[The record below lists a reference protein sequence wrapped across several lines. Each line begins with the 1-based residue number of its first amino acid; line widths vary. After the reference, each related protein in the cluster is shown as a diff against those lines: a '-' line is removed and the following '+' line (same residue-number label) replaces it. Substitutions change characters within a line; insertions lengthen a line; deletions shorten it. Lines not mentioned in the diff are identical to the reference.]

1 MFFAPLFAAALA
13 ASSPAA
19 TADTIARKPRPERA
33 EHVVREFEPVTVVG
47 GRRSDRY
54 SAEAVHPV
62 SREQLRR
69 LPVDNLAQAI
79 GLQAGVVA
87 VGEDLHV
94 RGGRA
99 GELAT
104 TLAGISLN
112 ESSRST
118 PMEVPLFA
126 VRSAE
131 LLSGGLDADH
141 GGSLAGE
148 LDLATE
154 VPGERPEYLVRWV
167 NDGRYGSGFDAA
179 HVRLGTPLGVRGLGL
194 VAAGEARLDDLGLP
208 SLRTRGRTTVLGRSF
223 GWRQENHLL
232 AWAKLAPV
240 ESPQRWSFEVLT
252 QRTLREPYDPMFSFD
267 GWTYFESPPNLPGPN
282 GGTEAEEAAA
292 GTWVRYRAADH
303 KVMTEDRRWAAIA
316 TANVGTATTPVK
328 LVLAR
333 THARKLTSVGLRPDP
348 GYIVDANRVLFGAY
362 DRRDQDPFHAIF
374 GDEPYFRL
382 ASSERWTLRADASRK
397 VGKRHVLRTGAALS
411 REDVKSLEVD
421 EALPDIP
428 NFETTR
434 RYHATAPGLFAY
446 AQHRWDFGG
455 LVWNGGMRVQRFD
468 PGTQDATLPAYLSEY
483 DPARAAERSPA
494 LWRWSPRAGFAY
506 PMSDRDVFSLAY
518 SRTFQDPPR
527 DLLYESR
534 QANYDRRPLGNAALV
549 PAEVIAWQMAIKHI
563 LDPEWSVQ
571 VAAFAR
577 NVYGAPGTRLLQTGP
592 TTWRTQ
598 FSSTDAEHAQGLECT
613 LLRVSPG
620 RQRLELTYTFLN
632 AFGEESDIEG
642 VAYGAAVGPRPMPS
656 GERPLDWDL
665 THTITIGA
673 QLHTS
678 HQYELSWT
686 TRVGSGKPWSP
697 VHRSGGDLTWPA
709 QYTDLSLVNSERF
722 PWSEVTNVA
731 LRWTPRLLRGGR
743 VLIAAT
749 NLFDEAVPLTA
760 TLSGAPNPTINTV
773 YDEYGAYRTETGQGG
788 GAYWNDANGDG
799 QREWVPVAD
808 RRLVAPRRSLRL
820 GLEFGM

>member
-1 MFFAPLFAAALA
+1 MFFAPLFAAVLA
-13 ASSPAA
+13 AATPAPDSA
-19 TADTIARKPRPERA
+19 GVAAPPPRAGRADR
-33 EHVVREFEPVTVVG
+33 VVREFAPVTVVG

-79 GLQAGVVA
+79 ALQAGVVA
-87 VGEDLHV
+87 VGGDLHV

-104 TLAGISLN
+104 TLAGVSLN
-112 ESSRST
+112 ESQRFT
-118 PMEVPLFA
+118 PMQVPLFA
-126 VRSAE
+126 VRSAD
-131 LLSGGLDADH
+131 LISGGLDADH

-154 VPGERPEYLVRWV
+154 VPAERPEYLVRWV
-167 NDGRYGSGFDAA
+167 SDGRYGSGFDAG
-179 HVRLGTPLGVRGLGL
+179 HVRLSTPLGFRGLGL

-208 SLRTRGRTTVLGRSF
+208 SLRTRGRSRVLGRSF
-223 GWRQENHLL
+223 GWRQDNHLL
-232 AWAKLAPV
+232 GWAKLAPIAA
-240 ESPQRWSFEVLT
+240 PQRWSFEVLT
-252 QRTLREPYDPMFSFD
+252 QRTLRQPYDPMFSFD
-267 GWTYFESPPNLPGPN
+267 GWTFFESGPGLPGPN
-282 GGTEAEEAAA
+282 GTEDGDGAV

-303 KVMTEDRRWAAIA
+303 KVMTEERRWAAIA
-316 TANVGTATTPVK
+316 SAQVGTTTTPVK
-328 LVLAR
+328 LTLAR
-333 THARKLTSVGLRPDP
+333 TTARKLTSVGLRPDP
-348 GYIVDANRVLFGAY
+348 SYIVDANRVLFGAY
-362 DRRDQDPFHAIF
+362 DRADQDPFHAIF

-382 ASSERWTLRADASRK
+382 ASSERWTVRADASRK
-397 VGKRHVLRTGAALS
+397 VGKRHVLRSGLAAY
-411 REDVKSLEVD
+411 RDEVTSLEVD
-421 EALPDIP
+421 DALPDIP
-428 NFETTR
+428 SVEITR

-455 LVWNGGMRVQRFD
+455 LVWNGGVRVQRFD
-468 PGTQDATLPAYLSEY
+468 PGTQDATKPAQLSAY
-483 DPARAAERSPA
+483 DPALAAGRAPA
-494 LWRWSPRAGFAY
+494 MWRWSPRAGFAY
-506 PMSDRDVFSLAY
+506 PMSDRDVFSLSY

-534 QANYDRRPLGNAALV
+534 SVNYDRRPLGNAALE
-549 PAEVIAWQMAIKHI
+549 PAEVISWQVAIKHI

-577 NVYGAPGTRLLQTGP
+577 NVYGAPGTHLLRINP
-592 TTWRTQ
+592 VLWRTQ
-598 FSSTDAEHAQGLECT
+598 FSSTDAEHAQGFECSI
-613 LLRVSPG
+613 LRVSPG

-656 GERPLDWDL
+656 GEHPLDWDL

-678 HQYELSWT
+678 RQYELSWT

-697 VHRSGGDLTWPA
+697 VHRTGTDLTWPA
-709 QYTDLSLVNSERF
+709 QYADLSLVNSERF

-743 VLIAAT
+743 VMIAAT

-760 TLSGAPNPTINTV
+760 TLAGAPNPTINTV

-788 GAYWNDANGDG
+788 GGYWNDANGDG
-799 QREWVPVAD
+799 QREWVPVDD
-808 RRLVAPRRSLRL
+808 RRLDAPRRSLRL
-820 GLEFGM
+820 GLEFGL